1 MLQWLM
7 YLPRALWDSPHE
19 SLAMF
24 YGSVADLISSMVV
37 TNACGKQ
44 GDRGS
49 SVIFSLFPTILL
61 ED

>member
-1 MLQWLM
+1 MAHVPAQDPLGL
-7 YLPRALWDSPHE
+7 SPE
-19 SLAMF
+19 SLATF
-24 YGSVADLISSMVV
+24 CGVVVDLVSSMVM
-37 TNACGKQ
+37 TSACGEQ